1 MELQLL
7 SLKALKHLRLYY
19 LYLVEF
25 SSVRYM
31 KQFKRGRT
39 HFDSQHCWLA
49 LPSGGC
55 AEVGH
60 HGRRAWRN
68 KATHLLTARNRGKRE
83 VQGTSFR
90 RHRPQ
95 GDILGMHVFQI
106 GPTSESFHHPQEC
119 HQIRNPRAMSS
130 NQESTDEVRVLTAQS
145 SQCLSPPVV
154 DQTFNTRAF

>member
-19 LYLVEF
+19 LCLVEF
-25 SSVRYM
+25 SSIRYL

-68 KATHLLTARNRGKRE
+68 KATHLLTARNRGKR
-83 VQGTSFR
+83 GA
-90 RHRPQ
+90 
-95 GDILGMHVFQI
+95 GDQFQK
-106 GPTSESFHHPQEC
+106 T
-119 HQIRNPRAMSS
+119 
-130 NQESTDEVRVLTAQS
+130 
-145 SQCLSPPVV
+145 
-154 DQTFNTRAF
+154 QTPKEIS